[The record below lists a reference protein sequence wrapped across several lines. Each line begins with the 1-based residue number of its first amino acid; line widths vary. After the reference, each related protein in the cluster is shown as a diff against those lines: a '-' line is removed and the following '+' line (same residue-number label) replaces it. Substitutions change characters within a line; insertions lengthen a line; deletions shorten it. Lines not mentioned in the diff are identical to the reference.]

1 MPGSWASVCESS
13 QEIRKGVHSEGTR
26 WLVSLQGEHFQL
38 GFSLP
43 RYVVENKQTLLQGT
57 SGAQGRFQ
65 TRLQWLKLKWKVL
78 LVDWDFV
85 NMSSLQF

>member
-1 MPGSWASVCESS
+1 M
-13 QEIRKGVHSEGTR
+13 
-26 WLVSLQGEHFQL
+26 
-38 GFSLP
+38 
-43 RYVVENKQTLLQGT
+43 VENKQTLLQGT